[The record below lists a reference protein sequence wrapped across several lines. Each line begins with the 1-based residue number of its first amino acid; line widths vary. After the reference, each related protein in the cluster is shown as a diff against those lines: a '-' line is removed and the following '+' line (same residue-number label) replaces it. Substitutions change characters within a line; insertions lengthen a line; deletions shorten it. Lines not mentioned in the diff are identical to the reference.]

1 MKYKLTTT
9 GVCIILCTSC
19 AMLADLAMDAVSPSK
34 GGINTELV
42 VGDKNQTLGTNQEVK
57 AEQIGTVVG
66 QNDNHTDIATADD
79 VTITNQNYP
88 GWLIILLLMGNVFF
102 LCMPTPTNTFK
113 WIAGKFNG
121 RFQNKL

>member
-1 MKYKLTTT
+1 MKYRLTAT
-9 GVCIILCTSC
+9 GVGIILMGGC

-34 GGINTELV
+34 GGIQTEIV

-57 AEQIGTVVG
+57 ANQIGTVVG
-66 QNDNHTDIATADD
+66 QNDNHTDIAKADD

-88 GWLIILLLMGNVFF
+88 GWLIILLLAGNIVF

-113 WIAGKFNG
+113 WIARKFKNED
-121 RFQNKL
+121 KL